1 MSSRTDVRKLTLSAV
16 LAALAIIFGYIEGML
31 PSIGVPGVKL
41 GLANLVI
48 LLALYGIDFKH
59 AFGINVIRI
68 LVAGLLFKGPFGAL
82 YALAGGLLSICVM
95 GLLKKTDKFSMV
107 GVSMAGGVC
116 HNFGQ
121 LCIAVAVMT
130 DTKLFMMFPILLFSG
145 MASGILI
152 GIVAYVFYNNMPKS
166 IFRM

>member
-1 MSSRTDVRKLTLSAV
+1 MSSQTKKLTLSAV

-31 PSIGVPGVKL
+31 PSVGVPGVKL

-48 LLALYGIDFKH
+48 LIALYGIDFKH

-82 YALAGGLLSICVM
+82 YALSGGLLSICVM
-95 GLLKKTDKFSMV
+95 GLLKKTDRFSMV

-121 LCIAVAVMT
+121 LCIAVLVMT
-130 DTKLFMMFPILLFSG
+130 DTKLFMMFPLLLFSG